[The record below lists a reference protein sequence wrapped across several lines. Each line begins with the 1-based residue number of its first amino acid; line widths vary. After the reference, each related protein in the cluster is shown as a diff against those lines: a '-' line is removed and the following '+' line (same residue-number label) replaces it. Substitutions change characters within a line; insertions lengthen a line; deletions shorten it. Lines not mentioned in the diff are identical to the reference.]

1 MAQSKKIVKKSVK
14 NSTPKKILAKRTR
27 PIPTKEWRSLEY
39 TIEIPQGTEVKY
51 EFPNIIVKG
60 QKGEITRK
68 LRYPNVELVVE
79 GSQVK
84 ITTSRFTQKLKKIMS
99 TYRAHINNMITGVN
113 DGFEYKLKVVYAKF
127 PMTVELKDSTLIVK
141 NFLGEK
147 VPRVVKIPVVDGL
160 KVEVKAEDIT
170 VTGIDKELCGK
181 IAALIEQSTRITHL
195 DRRVIQDGI
204 YITNKPHRAY
214 V

>member
-1 MAQSKKIVKKSVK
+1 MAQTTKQIVKK
-14 NSTPKKILAKRTR
+14 TR
-27 PIPTKEWRSLEY
+27 SIPTKEWRSMEY
-39 TIEIPQGTEVKY
+39 TVEIPQEGVQVEY
-51 EFPNIIVKG
+51 NFPNVTVKG
-60 QKGEITRK
+60 DKGEITRK
-68 LRYPNVELVVE
+68 LRFPNVEITVE

-84 ITTSRFTQKLKKIMS
+84 ISTSRYTKKLKKIMS
-99 TYRAHINNMITGVN
+99 TYRAHINNMITGVTE
-113 DGFEYKLKVVYAKF
+113 GFEYKLKVVYAKF

-147 VPRVVKIPVVDGL
+147 VPRVVKIPQDIV
-160 KVEVKAEDIT
+160 KVEVKGEDIT
-170 VTGIDKELCGK
+170 VTGIDKEECGK
-181 IAALIEQSTRITHL
+181 IAALIEQSTRINHL

>member
-1 MAQSKKIVKKSVK
+1 MAQSKKIVK
-14 NSTPKKILAKRTR
+14 TTTKKILAKRTR
-27 PIPTKEWRSLEY
+27 PVPTKEWKTLEY
-39 TIEIPQGTEVKY
+39 VVEIPQGTEVRY
-51 EFPNIIVKG
+51 EFPNVIVKG
-60 QKGEITRK
+60 QKGEITKK
-68 LRYPNVELVVE
+68 LRCPNVELIVE
-79 GSQVK
+79 SSQVK
-84 ITTSRFTQKLKKIMS
+84 IVTSRFTQKLKKIMS

-113 DGFEYKLKVVYAKF
+113 EGFEYKLKVVYAKF
-127 PMTVELKDSTLIVK
+127 PMTVEIKDSTLFVK

-147 VPRVVKIPVVDGL
+147 VPRTVKIPVTDGL
-160 KVEVKAEDIT
+160 KVDVKGEDIT
-170 VTGIDKELCGK
+170 VSGIDKEVCGK

>member
-1 MAQSKKIVKKSVK
+1 MAQSKKIAKTITKK
-14 NSTPKKILAKRTR
+14 TLAKRTR
-27 PIPTKEWRSLEY
+27 SVPTKEWRTLEY
-39 TIEIPQGTEVKY
+39 VVEIPQGTEVKY
-51 EFPNIIVKG
+51 EFPNVIVKG

-68 LRYPNVELVVE
+68 LRYPNVELMVE

-84 ITTSRFTQKLKKIMS
+84 IVTSRFTQKLKKIIS

-113 DGFEYKLKVVYAKF
+113 EGFEYKLKVVYAKF
-127 PMTVELKDSTLIVK
+127 PMTVEIKDSTLFVK

-147 VPRVVKIPVVDGL
+147 VPRTVKIPVVDGL
-160 KVEVKAEDIT
+160 KVDVKGEDII
-170 VTGIDKELCGK
+170 VSGIDKEVCGK